1 MINNDYIVFFTEGF
15 DQHQIA
21 RQISK
26 FPEAYFSCH
35 YSNPDYN
42 LLKEDAKIA
51 EEKGFKNFY
60 LLWEKDDIYATT
72 VDLQN
77 EFKQFKEARA
87 LPYSEIRLLES
98 DVQQPIQQQQTA
110 QYAAQPQQQQAQT
123 QPIQQTQ
130 QSTQQQAQN
139 AQQPQQQ
146 QAVQQP
152 QNQNI
157 SFAEENKRAFDIL
170 LKEKPQGN
178 VSALNI
184 SNVIYAEDHTI
195 SIFIW
200 PVNVFTGV
208 KDMRNACSNLH
219 QAVLS
224 DNVSKSLT
232 AVKTTS
238 TIYSNKK
245 GDWQRI
251 IIVPQSIKQLGQNIA
266 RADSMYHFIMNTLLN
281 SDIFKQGSGQ
291 INGNPMVRF
300 LRMDANKGG
309 ARHRFSGISKAE
321 ILKQC
326 NKISSLATA
335 NNIVIFCPRSYK
347 QYFSWCKRVV
357 ELPAVTSPDPVK
369 NNIWYEAF
377 ESGYNFLQSL
387 EQSNRS
393 GGGVSGVPSP
403 SVLANKLLMA
413 NLKQLE
419 ESKFPAFYS
428 YFQLFVNRNDVHGIP
443 DGSMARDIDK
453 SALSK
458 TLDAIQNFFGKLRH
472 KDDLRAIRIAAGIE
486 TEDGHSML
494 QDLSSLASTGRNTGK
509 VARSAW
515 NKVSAVTGP
524 VARKIGGALSSLV
537 ADGEQKSGEMTDA
550 EKAFID
556 KSDKKADELEK
567 SKVQSK
573 QGKQDSD
580 NEHKEA
586 ISKDGNKENKNGQ
599 QDEKKSKA
607 NAEEKAKQSNNEKN
621 QKDNNSTEDEQPD
634 LSDYKAEWLDY
645 VALIL
650 GIKNIEELVNDFF
663 EETTTQ
669 GSTSNLVI
677 ETRFLINDLMSKNSN
692 KNKPQQA
699 QAQNTQQPQQQQNS
713 AEQQQTNKAVQQQ
726 TQTQQSQATIKK

>member
-1 MINNDYIVFFTEGF
+1 MNKDYIVFFTEGF

-35 YSNPDYN
+35 YTGPDYK
-42 LLKEDAKIA
+42 LLKEDARIA

-60 LLWEKDDIYATT
+60 LLWEKNDIHDIT

-77 EFKQFKEARA
+77 EFKQFKESRA

-98 DVQQPIQQQQTA
+98 DVQQPVQNVQQPTV
-110 QYAAQPQQQQAQT
+110 QPQQAQAQSVQQT
-123 QPIQQTQ
+123 QPTQ
-130 QSTQQQAQN
+130 QNPQEQQPVQN

-146 QAVQQP
+146 NMQQP
-152 QNQNI
+152 QNQNA
-157 SFAEENKRAFDIL
+157 SFAEENKRAFDML

-178 VSALNI
+178 VNALNI
-184 SNVIYAEDHTI
+184 SNVIYAEDHTV
-195 SIFIW
+195 SLFIW

-357 ELPAVTSPDPVK
+357 ELPAVTSPDPAK
-369 NNIWYEAF
+369 NNMWFEAF

-387 EQSNRS
+387 EQSNLS
-393 GGGVSGVPSP
+393 GGGISGVPSP

-494 QDLSSLASTGRNTGK
+494 QDLSSIASAGRTTGR

-524 VARKIGGALSSLV
+524 VARKIGSALSSL
-537 ADGEQKSGEMTDA
+537 ATNDEQKSGEMTDA
-550 EKAFID
+550 ERAFID

-599 QDEKKSKA
+599 QSEKTDKA
-607 NAEEKAKQSNNEKN
+607 NTKEKNKQNNNEEN
-621 QKDNNSTEDEQPD
+621 QKNNNGPEEEQSD

-645 VALIL
+645 IALIL
-650 GIKNIEELVNDFF
+650 GIKNIEELVNEFF

-669 GSTSNLVI
+669 GSTSNLVV
-677 ETRFLINDLMSKNSN
+677 ETKFLINDLMNKNSN
-692 KNKPQQA
+692 KNKQQQA
-699 QAQNTQQPQQQQNS
+699 QVQNIQQPQQQGN
-713 AEQQQTNKAVQQQ
+713 AGQQQTNNAVQPQQ
-726 TQTQQSQATIKK
+726 AQPRQNQAIIKK

>member
-1 MINNDYIVFFTEGF
+1 MNSDYIVFFTEGF

-35 YSNPDYN
+35 YTGPNYE
-42 LLKEDAKIA
+42 LLKEDARIA

-60 LLWEKDDIYATT
+60 LLWEKNDIHDITI
-72 VDLQN
+72 DLQN
-77 EFKQFKEARA
+77 EFKQFKESKA

-98 DVQQPIQQQQTA
+98 DVQQPV
-110 QYAAQPQQQQAQT
+110 
-123 QPIQQTQ
+123 
-130 QSTQQQAQN
+130 QN
-139 AQQPQQQ
+139 VQQPQQQ
-146 QAVQQP
+146 QNMQQP
-152 QNQNI
+152 QNQNT
-157 SFAEENKRAFDIL
+157 SFAEENKRAFDML

-178 VSALNI
+178 VNALNI
-184 SNVIYAEDHTI
+184 SNVIYAEDHTV
-195 SIFIW
+195 SLFIW

-357 ELPAVTSPDPVK
+357 ELPAVTSPDPAK
-369 NNIWYEAF
+369 NNMWFEAF

-387 EQSNRS
+387 ERSNLS
-393 GGGVSGVPSP
+393 GGGINGVPSP

-494 QDLSSLASTGRNTGK
+494 QDLSSIASAGRTTGR

-524 VARKIGGALSSLV
+524 VARKIGSALSSLA
-537 ADGEQKSGEMTDA
+537 ADKDQKSGEMTDA
-550 EKAFID
+550 ERAFID

-573 QGKQDSD
+573 QGKQNSD

-599 QDEKKSKA
+599 QGEKTDKA
-607 NAEEKAKQSNNEKN
+607 NAKEKN
-621 QKDNNSTEDEQPD
+621 KQNSNEENQKNNNDTEDEQPD

-645 VALIL
+645 IALIL

-669 GSTSNLVI
+669 GSTSNLVV
-677 ETRFLINDLMSKNSN
+677 ETRFLINDLMNKNYN

-699 QAQNTQQPQQQQNS
+699 QVQNAQQPQQQGNV
-713 AEQQQTNKAVQQQ
+713 EQQQTNNAVPQQ
-726 TQTQQSQATIKK
+726 TQTQQNSATIKK

>member
-1 MINNDYIVFFTEGF
+1 MSDNFSALILVS
-15 DQHQIA
+15 
-21 RQISK
+21 ISS
-26 FPEAYFSCH
+26 FSKTLIIF
-35 YSNPDYN
+35 SFSIP
-42 LLKEDAKIA
+42 
-51 EEKGFKNFY
+51 
-60 LLWEKDDIYATT
+60 
-72 VDLQN
+72 DLQN
-77 EFKQFKEARA
+77 EFKQFKESRA

-98 DVQQPIQQQQTA
+98 DVQQPVQNVQQPT
-110 QYAAQPQQQQAQT
+110 AQPQQVQAQSVQQT
-123 QPIQQTQ
+123 QPTQ
-130 QSTQQQAQN
+130 QNSQEQQPVQN
-139 AQQPQQQ
+139 TQQPQQQ
-146 QAVQQP
+146 QNMQQP
-152 QNQNI
+152 QNQNT
-157 SFAEENKRAFDIL
+157 SFAEENKRAFDML

-178 VSALNI
+178 VNALNI
-184 SNVIYAEDHTI
+184 SNVIYAEDHTV
-195 SIFIW
+195 SLFIW

-357 ELPAVTSPDPVK
+357 ELPAVTSPDATK
-369 NNIWYEAF
+369 NNMWFEAF
-377 ESGYNFLQSL
+377 ESGYNFLQNL
-387 EQSNRS
+387 EQSNLS
-393 GGGVSGVPSP
+393 GGGINGIPSP

-494 QDLSSLASTGRNTGK
+494 QDLSSIASAGRTTGR

-524 VARKIGGALSSLV
+524 ITRKIGSALSSL
-537 ADGEQKSGEMTDA
+537 AANDEQKSGEMTDA
-550 EKAFID
+550 ERAFID

-573 QGKQDSD
+573 QGKQNND

-586 ISKDGNKENKNGQ
+586 ISKDGDKENKNG
-599 QDEKKSKA
+599 
-607 NAEEKAKQSNNEKN
+607 KQSEKTDKVNAKEKNKQNNNEEN
-621 QKDNNSTEDEQPD
+621 QKNNNGTEDEQPD

-645 VALIL
+645 IALIL

-669 GSTSNLVI
+669 GSTSNLVV

-692 KNKPQQA
+692 KSKPQQT
-699 QAQNTQQPQQQQNS
+699 QAQNTQQQQNN
-713 AEQQQTNKAVQQQ
+713 AGQQQTNNAVPQQ
-726 TQTQQSQATIKK
+726 TQTQQNSATIKK

>member
-1 MINNDYIVFFTEGF
+1 MNKDYIVFFTEGF

-35 YSNPDYN
+35 YTGPDYE
-42 LLKEDAKIA
+42 LLKEDARIA

-60 LLWEKDDIYATT
+60 LLWEKNDIHDIT

-77 EFKQFKEARA
+77 EFKQFKESRA

-98 DVQQPIQQQQTA
+98 DVQQPIQNAQQPTVQPQQA
-110 QYAAQPQQQQAQT
+110 QAQPVQQIQLTQQNPQEQQPVQNAQPQQQQ
-123 QPIQQTQ
+123 
-130 QSTQQQAQN
+130 QN
-139 AQQPQQQ
+139 M
-146 QAVQQP
+146 QQP
-152 QNQNI
+152 QNQNV
-157 SFAEENKRAFDIL
+157 SFAEENKRAFDML

-178 VSALNI
+178 VNALNI
-184 SNVIYAEDHTI
+184 SNVIYAEDHTV
-195 SIFIW
+195 SLFIW

-245 GDWQRI
+245 GNWQRI

-357 ELPAVTSPDPVK
+357 ELPAVTSPDATK
-369 NNIWYEAF
+369 NNMWFEAF

-387 EQSNRS
+387 EQSNLS
-393 GGGVSGVPSP
+393 GGGINGVPSP

-494 QDLSSLASTGRNTGK
+494 QDLSSIASAGRTTGRA
-509 VARSAW
+509 ARSAW

-524 VARKIGGALSSLV
+524 VTRKIGSALSSL
-537 ADGEQKSGEMTDA
+537 AANDEQKSGEMTDA
-550 EKAFID
+550 ERAFID

-573 QGKQDSD
+573 QGKQDND

-599 QDEKKSKA
+599 QGEKTDKTNTK
-607 NAEEKAKQSNNEKN
+607 EKNKQNNNEEDKKN
-621 QKDNNSTEDEQPD
+621 NNSAEDEQPD

-645 VALIL
+645 IALIL

-669 GSTSNLVI
+669 GSTSNLVV
-677 ETRFLINDLMSKNSN
+677 ETRFLINNLMNKNSN

-699 QAQNTQQPQQQQNS
+699 QVQNAQQPQQQGNVG
-713 AEQQQTNKAVQQQ
+713 QQQTNNTVQPQQ
-726 TQTQQSQATIKK
+726 AQPQQNQATTKK

>member
-1 MINNDYIVFFTEGF
+1 MNSDYIVFFTEGF

-35 YSNPDYN
+35 YTDPDYE
-42 LLKEDAKIA
+42 LLKEDARIA

-60 LLWEKDDIYATT
+60 LLWEKNDIHDIT

-77 EFKQFKEARA
+77 EFKQFKESRA

-98 DVQQPIQQQQTA
+98 DIQQPIQNVQQPT
-110 QYAAQPQQQQAQT
+110 AQPQQVQAQPVQQT
-123 QPIQQTQ
+123 QPTQQNPQEQQPTQNTQ
-130 QSTQQQAQN
+130 QSQQQQQM
-139 AQQPQQQ
+139 AQQPQ
-146 QAVQQP
+146 
-152 QNQNI
+152 NENI
-157 SFAEENKRAFDIL
+157 SFAEENKRAFDML
-170 LKEKPQGN
+170 LREKPQGN
-178 VSALNI
+178 VNALNI
-184 SNVIYAEDHTI
+184 SNVIYAEDHTV
-195 SIFIW
+195 SLFIW

-335 NNIVIFCPRSYK
+335 NNIVIFCPKSYK
-347 QYFSWCKRVV
+347 QYFNWCKRVV
-357 ELPAVTSPDPVK
+357 ELPAVTSPDAVK
-369 NNIWYEAF
+369 NNMWFEAF

-387 EQSNRS
+387 ERSNLS
-393 GGGVSGVPSP
+393 GGGINGVPSP

-428 YFQLFVNRNDVHGIP
+428 YFQLFVNRNDVYGIP

-458 TLDAIQNFFGKLRH
+458 TLDSIQNFFGKLRH

-486 TEDGHSML
+486 TEDGHSIL
-494 QDLSSLASTGRNTGK
+494 QTASDLASAGRTLGRA
-509 VARSAW
+509 ARSAS
-515 NKVSAVTGP
+515 NKLAAVAAP
-524 VARKIGGALSSLV
+524 VTRKIGSALSAL
-537 ADGEQKSGEMTDA
+537 APEKNQKSGEMTDA
-550 EKAFID
+550 ERAFID

-573 QGKQDSD
+573 QGKQDND

-586 ISKDGNKENKNGQ
+586 ISKNGNKENKNGQ
-599 QDEKKSKA
+599 QGEKKAKD
-607 NAEEKAKQSNNEKN
+607 NTEEKNKQNDNEEN
-621 QKDNNSTEDEQPD
+621 QKNNNGPEDEQPD

-645 VALIL
+645 IALIL
-650 GIKNIEELVNDFF
+650 GIKNIEELVNEFF

-669 GSTSNLVI
+669 GSTSNLVV

-692 KNKPQQA
+692 KGKQQQPQA
-699 QAQNTQQPQQQQNS
+699 QSQNTQQTQRQNS
-713 AEQQQTNKAVQQQ
+713 SGPQQTNNAA
-726 TQTQQSQATIKK
+726 TQ